1 MSAQIDRLM
10 ELGKTYGWAV
20 SDYEDR
26 RTDDTLDAMEL
37 AEQEFRYEL
46 AKSVNQAPKA
56 STAGVL
62 TGQILVM
69 ATLLQSAINVVKNV
83 EAEGCDEGELL
94 QQLIDDSEAA
104 IATVL
109 KQHAMPTTTVMAAD
123 PPDHHPV

>member
-1 MSAQIDRLM
+1 MRF
-10 ELGKTYGWAV
+10 GP
-20 SDYEDR
+20 EDI
-26 RTDDTLDAMEL
+26 TPPPEHDMAAPSPVT
-37 AEQEFRYEL
+37 
-46 AKSVNQAPKA
+46 QAP
-56 STAGVL
+56 TAGVL

-69 ATLLQSAINVVKNV
+69 ATLLERAINVVKNV